1 MPHPFFPLEPAFAWV
16 YCLALVGLT
25 AAASYTDLRRLTIPK
40 VLTLSTL
47 GLGIIMNLLRGAGL
61 GADGHAVWLFQE
73 PGAVLGAFDGLLFSL
88 AGFATGFGLFFVMW
102 ILGTCGGGDL
112 KLFAA
117 LGAWVGPTLAVLVL
131 ISTLILVVVFAVAR
145 LAWSFVTRGYR
156 PTAHDYT
163 LQGAAKSGKRSGKG
177 AAAEARRTRQRLMAY
192 SLPVAVSTALVLA
205 WVFRGELRLAQPGGS
220 VVPHQPDAPAR
231 VMSVPHQPDAPARVM
246 SRPSLARR
254 AGMEARFRAGLPVPV
269 REAVGS

>member
-47 GLGIIMNLLRGAGL
+47 ALGILMNLVRGAGL
-61 GADGHAVWLFQE
+61 GAEGHAVWK
-73 PGAVLGAFDGLLFSL
+73 LGANGAAVGALDGLLFAL
-88 AGFATGFGLFFVMW
+88 AGFATGFALFFVMW
-102 ILGTCGGGDL
+102 LLGTCGGGDL

-131 ISTLILVVVFAVAR
+131 IGTLILVVVFAVAR

-156 PTAHDYT
+156 PTARDYT
-163 LQGAAKSGKRSGKG
+163 LQGAAKSGKRG
-177 AAAEARRTRQRLMAY
+177 AAEARRTRQRLMAY

-205 WVFRGELRLAQPGGS
+205 WVFRGELHLAP
-220 VVPHQPDAPAR
+220 PHGQAPEATQTAAR
-231 VMSVPHQPDAPARVM
+231 
-246 SRPSLARR
+246 
-254 AGMEARFRAGLPVPV
+254 
-269 REAVGS
+269 